1 MKLLLKLILVLSVG
15 IGSAATAIGA
25 PVFDI
30 DFYGGDTT
38 LVQGVHDTQTNI
50 NLSQGETVLV
60 DILASGFDEP
70 GNGLLS
76 WALCLD
82 YGDSLSAANLQRD
95 TTLWPS
101 AIRQPNIQDGR
112 LTIEGMSFI
121 GNEGNDLLLFSFEL
135 SCLDDTVASTFTLW
149 DLDMGGVSTDVITYK
164 GDKLDGQFPQQL
176 ATANVPIPPAILL
189 FGSGALG
196 LLTVRRKKLCK

>member
-121 GNEGNDLLLFSFEL
+121 GNEGNDLLLERAEKRAPRL
-135 SCLDDTVASTFTLW
+135 
-149 DLDMGGVSTDVITYK
+149 K
-164 GDKLDGQFPQQL
+164 
-176 ATANVPIPPAILL
+176 
-189 FGSGALG
+189 ALG
-196 LLTVRRKKLCK
+196 DVSELQDWLTSVVHNEIFLNSVYSY